1 MKHLSEFIYGGMD
14 GIITT
19 VAIIGAGIGSGLP
32 NKYISILGSSSL
44 LADGFSM
51 GVSRYN
57 SLIESKDSSCKEG
70 RINPI
75 MSGIYTFV
83 YFVCLGIIPLLP
95 FFIFNDKRILHKN
108 FLIFSILSF
117 MIVGYI
123 KGKKTKNK
131 NILFNMFQTLTLG
144 MIAVLISYSVSYKI
158 KQYIA

>member
-19 VAIIGAGIGSGLP
+19 VAIIGAGLGSGLP
-32 NKYISILGSSSL
+32 TKYISILGSSSL

-70 RINPI
+70 KINPI

-83 YFVCLGIIPLLP
+83 YFVCLGIIPLIP
-95 FFIFNDKRILHKN
+95 FFIFNDKMNLHKY
-108 FLIFSILSF
+108 FIIFSILSF

-123 KGKKTKNK
+123 KGKKTKGK
-131 NILFNMFQTLTLG
+131 NILFNIFQTLTLG
-144 MIAVLISYSVSYKI
+144 TIAVLISYSVSYKI